1 MAIPSQHAQ
10 MLLYLLEQFQILR
23 CSLKDLQSVNL
34 LKKIMIMTY
43 IEVYTEKSE
52 EVKQLEKLVRP
63 L

>member
-1 MAIPSQHAQ
+1 MPSQHTR

-23 CSLKDLQSVNL
+23 ISLKDLQSFDL

-43 IEVYTEKSE
+43 IEVYTKKSE
-52 EVKQLEKLVRP
+52 EVKQLEKLVKP

>member
-1 MAIPSQHAQ
+1 MPSQHTR

-23 CSLKDLQSVNL
+23 ISLKDLQSFDL

-43 IEVYTEKSE
+43 IEVYTKKSE